1 VRYECF
7 LLEDP
12 RTAFGEKNSGFLQ
25 TVYERLLKLEEQT
38 KGFKIENL
46 SDNPLFITTA
56 NRL

>member
-1 VRYECF
+1 
-7 LLEDP
+7 
-12 RTAFGEKNSGFLQ
+12 
-25 TVYERLLKLEEQT
+25 LKLEEQT